1 MFVNSQTNQ
10 SPPVAASPNPSPTI
24 FHTSSTMGGFTVE
37 IPPGF
42 TVEEKMAV
50 ITIKSREG
58 EVLILQN
65 NTNLNNLQDYIKYSQ
80 NNLETRLKNREEKM
94 INGLTTISGQLENE
108 RIYFI
113 YAKNVVYLIS
123 TKTASL
129 SLILDQIAQSFRIQ

>member
-1 MFVNSQTNQ
+1 
-10 SPPVAASPNPSPTI
+10 
-24 FHTSSTMGGFTVE
+24 
-37 IPPGF
+37 
-42 TVEEKMAV
+42 MAV